1 MVSHNRGIS
10 VASVESSETAHTAG
24 STYYPELVICLCA
37 AVGTDTTVVSEAL
50 ASELLP
56 VGYTPI
62 PVRLSALMAQI
73 PGLEY
78 LSEIKE
84 EDARI
89 RESMSA
95 GNDVRRIIG
104 QANAVAR
111 LAFAEIHNLR
121 SNLNESEDVTVPA
134 ERHSFIVSSLKRD
147 EELQMFQ
154 RLFGQRALLVSIYEP
169 REQRVEN
176 LCRKIASSKNSSDP
190 DAHKGIAEDLI
201 DTDKKER

>member
-1 MVSHNRGIS
+1 MDNVLILSHTTGGMY
-10 VASVESSETAHTAG
+10 ATSVESPEAVQTAE
-24 STYYPELVICLCA
+24 STYYPELVLCLCA

-50 ASELLP
+50 ASELLT

-62 PVRLSALMAQI
+62 LVRLSALMAQI

-78 LSEIKE
+78 LSEIKG
-84 EDARI
+84 EDDRI

-95 GNDVRRIIG
+95 GNDIRRIIG
-104 QANAVAR
+104 HADAVAR
-111 LAFAEIHNLR
+111 LALAEIHNYR
-121 SNLNESEDVTVPA
+121 ADLNESNDVTVPA
-134 ERHSFIVSSLKRD
+134 ERHCFIVSSLKRD
-147 EELQMFQ
+147 EELQMF
-154 RLFGQRALLVSIYEP
+154 RKLFGQRALLVSIYEP

-201 DTDKKER
+201 